1 MPLFRGLKSP
11 EAKTFRESYL
21 LSATLLA
28 TRHRLISNIQDGPTH
43 AMVTSRMAP
52 ILAIAI
58 TLVSLEHVKASV
70 SLYNAASTPTENIDS
85 NRKGQ
90 NDYFEDQQSRS
101 LSERLHVDPLPD
113 GPMEKGDPKFAAPE
127 QVHIAL
133 AVSASR
139 EHYAMTVAWTTW
151 PETASHVLW
160 GETEDTLSN
169 MAEGN
174 ATCESSFLS

>member
-1 MPLFRGLKSP
+1 
-11 EAKTFRESYL
+11 
-21 LSATLLA
+21 
-28 TRHRLISNIQDGPTH
+28 
-43 AMVTSRMAP
+43 MVTSRMTH

-58 TLVSLEHVKASV
+58 MLVFMDHVKTS
-70 SLYNAASTPTENIDS
+70 SIPTENIDS
-85 NRKGQ
+85 NSKGQ
-90 NDYFEDQQSRS
+90 NGNFEKQQSRS
-101 LSERLHVDPLPD
+101 LSECLHVDPLPD

-139 EHYAMTVAWTTW
+139 ENYAMTVAWTTW

-169 MAEGN
+169 IAEGN
-174 ATCESSFLS
+174 ATCESFLI